1 MFTGIIEHL
10 GKVKRIKRQANSAIV
25 TIDLGR
31 LSNDVKLGDSIA
43 VNGACLT
50 VTQIMNTEVSF
61 DVSGETLRK
70 TTIGALKVSE
80 SVNVERSLKI
90 GDKLGGHFVS
100 GHVDEVG
107 VIRKKEA
114 EKGQCTMW
122 FSVSE
127 GSVRMMIKKG
137 SVAIDGI
144 SLTIVD
150 LEDTLFSVAIVPYT
164 LDATTLGLKKVGQG
178 VNIETDMFGKW
189 VKRIL
194 TTKNKTGSEI
204 TQETL
209 AGKGFL

>member
-10 GKVKRIKRQANSAIV
+10 GKVKRIKRQANSATVIV
-25 TIDLGR
+25 DLGR
-31 LSNDVKLGDSIA
+31 LSDCVNLGDSIA

-50 VTQIMNTEVSF
+50 VTQIKSTEVSF

-70 TTIGALKVSE
+70 TTIGELRVSE
-80 SVNVERSLKI
+80 RVNVERSLKI
-90 GDKLGGHFVS
+90 GGKLGGHFVS

-107 VIRKKEA
+107 IIRKKEE

-127 GSVRMMIKKG
+127 GSLRMMIKKG

-164 LDATTLGLKKVGQG
+164 IDASTLRLNKVG
-178 VNIETDMFGKW
+178 
-189 VKRIL
+189 
-194 TTKNKTGSEI
+194 
-204 TQETL
+204 
-209 AGKGFL
+209 

>member
-10 GKVKRIKRQANSAIV
+10 GKVKRIKRQANSATV

-31 LSNDVKLGDSIA
+31 LSNDVKRGDSIA

-50 VTQIMNTEVSF
+50 VTQITNTEVSF

-100 GHVDEVG
+100 GHVDGVG
-107 VIRKKEA
+107 VIRKMET

-150 LEDTLFSVAIVPYT
+150 LEDTLFSVSVVPYT

-194 TTKNKTGSEI
+194 TTNNKTGSEI
-204 TQETL
+204 TQEKL

>member
-10 GKVKRIKRQANSAIV
+10 GKVKRIKRQANSATV

-31 LSNDVKLGDSIA
+31 LSNDVKPGDSIA

-50 VTQIMNTEVSF
+50 ATQTKNTEVSF

-70 TTIGALKVSE
+70 TTIGALRVSE
-80 SVNVERSLKI
+80 CVNVERSLKI

-127 GSVRMMIKKG
+127 SSVRMMIKKG

-150 LEDTLFSVAIVPYT
+150 FEDTLFSVAIVPYT
-164 LDATTLGLKKVGQG
+164 LDATTLGLKKIGQG

-194 TTKNKTGSEI
+194 TTNDKTGSEI